1 MDVSLINQALAQG
14 NLDVHGVFPH
24 VEQLAKAPFIF
35 PVEFGL
41 TELPREPGVIT
52 IRGARQYGKS
62 TWLEQQIRF
71 TIQKFGPG
79 SCFYLN
85 GDEIPRPQDLT
96 EAISSLIAG
105 FSSRAAVKRLFIDE
119 ITAVEG
125 WTGALKRLL
134 DSGTLRD
141 VLVVTTGSR
150 AHDLR
155 RGTERLPGRKG
166 RLGRTTYLFT
176 PISFRAFRDTCGD
189 RLGEKLLP
197 AYLLSGGSP
206 IALGELA
213 SQESLPAYVI
223 ELVRDW
229 VYGEC
234 AAAGRSRAAVMAVL
248 EYLVRHGGDPIG
260 QAKLARETGLANNTV
275 AAGYIEFLADL
286 LCVGQS
292 LVWDAAR
299 HIRLPRK
306 PVKYPFINLLAAV
319 AWHPL
324 HPRALDD
331 FGRLPESTQG
341 MFLEWAV
348 AQEIWRRRALSGDE
362 LPELLT
368 FWQTQEHE
376 IDYMVR
382 PDRFVEVKRGAVTP
396 LEFAWFARSFPKGQ
410 LLVVNPRR
418 FETSHVRGL
427 TLEDFLLADTWF
439 ND

>member
-1 MDVSLINQALAQG
+1 MDVTLINQALAQG
-14 NLDVHGVFPH
+14 QLDAPGVFPH
-24 VEQLAKAPFIF
+24 IEQLNRAPFVF

-41 TELPREPGVIT
+41 PELPREPGLIT

-62 TWLEQQIRF
+62 TWLEQQIRT

-85 GDEIPRPQDLT
+85 GDDIPRAHDLA
-96 EAISSLIAG
+96 EAIRSVLPA
-105 FSSRAAVKRLFIDE
+105 FSSRAEVKRLFIDE

-134 DSGTLRD
+134 DTGALRD

-155 RGTERLPGRKG
+155 RGAERLPGRKG
-166 RLGRTTYLFT
+166 RLSRTAYLFT

-189 RLGEKLLP
+189 RLGDKLLP

-206 IALGELA
+206 AALGELA
-213 SQESLPAYVI
+213 AQGLVPAYVI

-234 AAAGRSRAAVMAVL
+234 AAVGRSRAAVLAVL
-248 EYLVRHGGDPIG
+248 DYLARHGGDPIG
-260 QAKLARETGLANNTV
+260 QAKLARETALANNTV

-292 LVWDAAR
+292 LAWDASR
-299 HIRLPRK
+299 RIRLPRK

-324 HPRALDD
+324 HPRSLEDWD
-331 FGRLPESTQG
+331 RMSESTQA

-348 AQEIWRRRALSGDE
+348 GQEIWRRRAIRGEE

-368 FWQTQEHE
+368 FWQTKEHE
-376 IDYMVR
+376 IDYMVN
-382 PDRFVEVKRGAVTP
+382 PDCFVEVKRGAVTP
-396 LEFAWFARSFPKGQ
+396 LEFAWFERSFPKGR
-410 LLVVNPRR
+410 LMVVNRR
-418 FETSHVRGL
+418 PFETARVRGL
-427 TLEDFLLADTWF
+427 TLEDFLLAEAWF
-439 ND
+439 E

>member
-1 MDVSLINQALAQG
+1 MDVSPVNQALSQG
-14 NLDVHGVFPH
+14 RIDLPGMFPH
-24 VEQLAKAPFIF
+24 LEQLARVPFVF

-41 TELPREPGVIT
+41 AELPRQPGVIT

-62 TWLEQQIRF
+62 TWLEQQIQA
-71 TIQKFGPG
+71 TVKEFGPG

-85 GDEIPRPQDLT
+85 GDEIPRASDLA
-96 EAISSLIAG
+96 EAVRSLIPAY
-105 FSSRAAVKRLFIDE
+105 SARARVKRLFIDE
-119 ITAVEG
+119 ITAIEG
-125 WTGALKRLL
+125 WTGTLKRLL
-134 DSGTLRD
+134 DGGTLRD

-166 RLGRTTYLFT
+166 RLSRTAYLFT
-176 PISFRAFRDTCGD
+176 PISFRAFRRMCGD
-189 RLGEKLLP
+189 RLGSRVLP

-206 IALGELA
+206 IALGELVT
-213 SQESLPAYVI
+213 QGRLPAYVI

-234 AAAGRSRAAVMAVL
+234 AASGRSRAALLAVL
-248 EYLVRHGGDPIG
+248 DYLARHGGDPIG
-260 QAKLARETGLANNTV
+260 QAKLAREAGLANNTV
-275 AAGYIEFLADL
+275 AAGYIELLADL

-292 LVWDAAR
+292 LVWDASHR
-299 HIRLPRK
+299 VWLPRK
-306 PVKYPFINLLAAV
+306 PAKYPFINLLAAV

-324 HPRALDD
+324 HPRSPDD
-331 FGRLPESTQG
+331 FDRLPESEQG
-341 MFLEWAV
+341 MIMEWAV
-348 AQEIWRRRALSGDE
+348 AQEIWRRRAVAGED

-368 FWQTQEHE
+368 FWLTREHE
-376 IDYMVR
+376 IDYMVE

-396 LEFAWFARSFPKGQ
+396 LEFAWFERSFPKGQ

-427 TLEDFLLADTWF
+427 TLEDFLLAETWF
-439 ND
+439 GR